1 MMMCLND
8 ANEHYDGYQDS
19 VGINREEVMI
29 ICDAPSFK
37 VPQSDAKVSPQK
49 PNQCHISQL

>member
-29 ICDAPSFK
+29 TCDYPSFK
-37 VPQSDAKVSPQK
+37 VPQSDTKVSPQK